1 MKKKVITELAVI
13 VGLGLISFA
22 IAVFVGV
29 KLGVFFACVSVAVML
44 ARHGLIGIAAV
55 AFLVYIF
62 TYYIDGEM
70 GVILLAFLIISP
82 LVSLFFTVYAK
93 KRIRV
98 SLNCEGYVKKG
109 SKLNVTVTVEKNGF
123 FPLSVIEIKPFSSEV
138 FGENGKSYR
147 ITMFNS
153 AKRSFEF
160 SVDAL
165 VGGNGVIGIE
175 SVYSCGFLGF
185 MKLKVTD
192 SLPDEVSVGVI
203 PEIPDVKTSSQLCRA
218 VADSVV
224 TSDEEEE
231 NDSAILF
238 SANTTPGY
246 EHREYVQGDPLK
258 RINWKISTKKSKLMV
273 RLDEA
278 VASVQPVI
286 ILDLYR
292 ADGADAKT
300 AIITEE
306 KIITS
311 AFGLLTALL
320 KSGIP
325 CRFAYRNSFGEIVS
339 ESVDSPEYPAQLI
352 LKVLSVRIV
361 PDTRIDF
368 TRIEDSACACV
379 IATTDAGAGLVSATE
394 KIENKDGVSLIGVS
408 ADSPNSTDFPL
419 WYLDADNNFK
429 MV

>member
-1 MKKKVITELAVI
+1 MKKVITELAVI
-13 VGLGLISFA
+13 VVIGLISLA
-22 IAVFVGV
+22 LAVFAGAEI
-29 KLGVFFACVSVAVML
+29 GVFFALISAGVML
-44 ARHGLIGIAAV
+44 ARHHLIGIAAV
-55 AFLVYIF
+55 AYLVYIF

-70 GVILLAFLIISP
+70 GVILLAFLVISP
-82 LVSLFFTVYAK
+82 LVSLFFTLYAR
-93 KRIRV
+93 KRIKV
-98 SLNCEGYVKKG
+98 SLDCEGYVKKG
-109 SKLNVTVTVEKNGF
+109 SKLSVTVTVEKNGF
-123 FPLSVIEIKPFSSEV
+123 FPLSVIEIKPFASEV
-138 FGENGKSYR
+138 FGEDGKSYR
-147 ITMFNS
+147 ITMFTS
-153 AKRSFEF
+153 AKRSFTF

-192 SLPDEVSVGVI
+192 SLPEEVSVGVI

-246 EHREYVQGDPLK
+246 EHREYVQGDSLK

-286 ILDLYR
+286 ILDLFR
-292 ADGADAKT
+292 PDGADVKD
-300 AIITEE
+300 AIVSEE
-306 KIITS
+306 QIIRS

-325 CRFAYRNSFGEIVS
+325 CRFAYRNSFGDMVS
-339 ESVDSPEYPAQLI
+339 ESVDTPEYPAQLI
-352 LKVLSVRIV
+352 LKILSVRIV
-361 PDTRIDF
+361 PDTRIDLA
-368 TRIEDSACACV
+368 RIEDSACACV
-379 IATTDAGAGLVSATE
+379 IATTDAGAALVSVTE
-394 KIENKDGVSLIGVS
+394 KIENKDGISLIGVS
-408 ADSPNSTDFPL
+408 EESHNSTDFPL